1 MTAVV
6 TARAAMVSGQ
16 RLRCNLSA
24 SDAARGRATATGA
37 ARGGGGLMWSSGR
50 TTGVRSAGRGQRHL
64 HVRRPGSD
72 RSAAC
77 RRGWSRVACRLGI
90 DASFPEASELLTE
103 TLGVSVDDEGVR
115 RITEGIG
122 AVAEAE
128 QQAAMARA
136 VGGQE
141 PWPGMAAASVSPTLL
156 VTVDGVL
163 VHEQDAW
170 HECKI
175 GVLAPLGP
183 SVRVDADSGRQCLQM
198 GAAVYRAGFEAAE
211 RFWYRVYSE
220 ACRQGLGNATVVRVV
235 VVGDGAERIR
245 RGARAFLGVGAVE
258 VIEIVDF
265 YHAVEHLW
273 GVANATF
280 GAWQPR
286 RRGVGDAAEGAV
298 VPLRRRTGADST
310 ERTAGRSGRERG
322 SAEGAGLFQ
331 RARAAHGLSRLHGP
345 AIAHRLGNSREQL

>member
-1 MTAVV
+1 M
-6 TARAAMVSGQ
+6 
-16 RLRCNLSA
+16 
-24 SDAARGRATATGA
+24 
-37 ARGGGGLMWSSGR
+37 GLG
-50 TTGVRSAGRGQRHL
+50 
-64 HVRRPGSD
+64 PGSLSP
-72 RSAAC
+72 RL
-77 RRGWSRVACRLGI
+77 SRVACRLGI

-198 GAAVYRAGFEAAE
+198 GAAVYCAGFEAAE

-235 VVGDGAERIR
+235 VVGDGAEWIR

-280 GAWQPR
+280 GAGSP
-286 RRGVGDAAEGAV
+286 AAAAWAT
-298 VPLRRRTGADST
+298 PL
-310 ERTAGRSGRERG
+310 
-322 SAEGAGLFQ
+322 
-331 RARAAHGLSRLHGP
+331 
-345 AIAHRLGNSREQL
+345 REQLYHCGVGPVLTALSELLAEAGGNEEARKALAYFSEHAPRMDYPAFMARQLPIGSGTVESSCKTLIQTREKGAGMRWSWAGAQTVATLRAVQRSGSWQRFWQSQPQRRRPQVSQRQRAA